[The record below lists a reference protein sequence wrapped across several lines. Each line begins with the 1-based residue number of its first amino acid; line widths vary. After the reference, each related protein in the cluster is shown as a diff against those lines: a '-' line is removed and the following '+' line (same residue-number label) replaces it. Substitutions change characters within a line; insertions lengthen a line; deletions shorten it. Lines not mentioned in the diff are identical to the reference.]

1 VTSRPGAAPAA
12 AVVIV
17 YDGTCGF
24 CEFSVATLARRLRLP
39 GQLRPAGSLDLA
51 ALGLTLD
58 QALERMWFVSGDVRR
73 GGCAAFAAWLR
84 TGHGLA
90 AAAGLALELSAVAWL
105 GERIYGRVAAWRH
118 RIPGPWRH
126 TCQV

>member
-1 VTSRPGAAPAA
+1 VTGRPGEAPAA
-12 AVVIV
+12 AAVIV
-17 YDGTCGF
+17 FDGTCGF
-24 CEFSVATLARRLRLP
+24 CEFSVTTLARRLRLP

-51 ALGLTLD
+51 ALGLTFE
-58 QALERMWFVSGDVRR
+58 QARERMWFVSGDVRR

-90 AAAGLALELSAVAWL
+90 AALGLALQLPAVAWL
-105 GERIYGRVAAWRH
+105 GERVYGWVAARRH

-126 TCQV
+126 TCRV